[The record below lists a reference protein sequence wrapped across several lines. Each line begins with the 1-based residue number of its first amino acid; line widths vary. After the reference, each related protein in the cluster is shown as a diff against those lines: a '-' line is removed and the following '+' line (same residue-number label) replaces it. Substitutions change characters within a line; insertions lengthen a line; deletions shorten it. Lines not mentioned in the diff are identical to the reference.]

1 MIKHVVMWRL
11 KASHDKMANALKIK
25 TDLEALAGEI
35 EGLISIE
42 AGVTAL
48 PDPQAYDVVLI
59 AVFEDQ
65 TAFERYKTHPKH
77 VVAAEFIGSVKE
89 ARTAVDYLLP

>member
-11 KASHDKMANALKIK
+11 KESPEKMANALKIK
-25 TDLEALAGEI
+25 SLIEGLAGKI

-42 AGVTAL
+42 AGVNAL

-59 AVFEDQ
+59 AVYEDEA
-65 TAFERYKTHPKH
+65 AFERYKSHPEH
-77 VVAAEFIGSVKE
+77 VVAAQFIGSVKE
-89 ARTAVDYLLP
+89 ARTVVDYYL